1 MAMRKSIQLH
11 TRAEPSCPT
20 LATRELPESYINC
33 HKNVQTIQEAE
44 MNETPVLPTPKKESN
59 AVAVT
64 AIIATAFVL
73 IACIAGCSAP
83 LIIAALHMH

>member
-1 MAMRKSIQLH
+1 
-11 TRAEPSCPT
+11 
-20 LATRELPESYINC
+20 
-33 HKNVQTIQEAE
+33 
-44 MNETPVLPTPKKESN
+44 MNETPVNPTPKKGN
-59 AVAVT
+59 QAVAVT

>member
-1 MAMRKSIQLH
+1 
-11 TRAEPSCPT
+11 
-20 LATRELPESYINC
+20 
-33 HKNVQTIQEAE
+33 
-44 MNETPVLPTPKKESN
+44 MNEIPVNPTPKKEN
-59 AVAVT
+59 QVVAVT